1 MPYCLHR
8 KSQGIYKKIFENYQG
23 WMISDQHTKKS
34 TAFLNIN
41 NEYTE
46 YRTLKQYFIVTLKEI
61 IF

>member
-1 MPYCLHR
+1 
-8 KSQGIYKKIFENYQG
+8 
-23 WMISDQHTKKS
+23 MISDQHTKKS